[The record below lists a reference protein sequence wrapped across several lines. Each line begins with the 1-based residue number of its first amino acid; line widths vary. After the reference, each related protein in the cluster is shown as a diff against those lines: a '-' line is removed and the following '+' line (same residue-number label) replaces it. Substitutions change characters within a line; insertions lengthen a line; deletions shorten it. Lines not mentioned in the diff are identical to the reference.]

1 MRPGFFLKESFRSMQ
16 RNAVPSVA
24 AFASVLVT
32 TLVLGVFIPVVQATN
47 GAANDVRGR
56 VLVDVDLNTTATPA
70 EATRVRAELMRAPH
84 VRSVQFVSKQAGY
97 EQERKLNPEAF
108 KLIGYNP
115 LPDIFRVTPSRPED
129 AALVRAEL
137 NQSSPLGTRL
147 VTDPAIA
154 AVQNRQAETNKI
166 LSATRVI
173 KLTMALLAALLIAA
187 SVLLISNTIRLSLF
201 ARRREVEVMKLVG
214 ATDWFIRWPF
224 VLEGLFLGALGGAA
238 AIGLLALAKV
248 TLVDPLANTV
258 KLISQPDMIAFPLLV
273 AILMACAIAVSAAG
287 SGLSLRRF
295 LRV

>member
-1 MRPGFFLKESFRSMQ
+1 MKPSFFLKEAIRSM
-16 RNAVPSVA
+16 RHNAVPSVA
-24 AFASVLVT
+24 ALASVLVT

-56 VLVDVDLNTTATPA
+56 VLVDVDLTTSASTA
-70 EATRVRAELMRAPH
+70 EVARVRAELQRAPH
-84 VRSVQFVSKQAGY
+84 VKSVQFVSKQQGY
-97 EQERKLNPEAF
+97 EQERKLNPQAF
-108 KLIGYNP
+108 QLIGYNP
-115 LPDIFRVTPSRPED
+115 LPDIFRITPDKPESSGS
-129 AALVRAEL
+129 LRTEL
-137 NQSSPLGTRL
+137 DQASPLGTRL

-154 AVQNRQAETNKI
+154 AVQNRQAQTDQI

-173 KLTMALLAALLIAA
+173 KITMALLAGLLVFA

-201 ARRREVEVMKLVG
+201 SRRREVEVMKLVG

-224 VLEGLFLGALGGAA
+224 VLEGLFLGAIGGAG

-258 KLISQPDMIAFPLLV
+258 KLISQPDMIAFPLLI
-273 AILMACAIAVSAAG
+273 AILMGCAIAVSAAG
-287 SGLSLRRF
+287 SGISLRRF

>member
-1 MRPGFFLKESFRSMQ
+1 MRPGFFLKESVRSMR
-16 RNAVPSVA
+16 RNAVPSFA

-70 EATRVRAELMRAPH
+70 EEARVHAEIVKAPD
-84 VRSVQFVSKQAGY
+84 VKSVQFVSKQTGY
-97 EQERKLNPEAF
+97 EQERKLNPQAF
-108 KLIGYNP
+108 ALIGYNP
-115 LPDIFRVTPSRPED
+115 LPDIFRVTPSNPSD
-129 AALVRAEL
+129 AGTVRSEL
-137 NQSSPLGTRL
+137 DQSSPLGTRL
-147 VTDPAIA
+147 ITDPAIA

-173 KLTMALLAALLIAA
+173 KLTMALLAALLVLA

-201 ARRREVEVMKLVG
+201 SRRREVEVMKLVG

-224 VLEGLFLGALGGAA
+224 VIEGLFLGALGGVA

-248 TLVDPLANTV
+248 MLVDPLANTV
-258 KLISQPDMIAFPLLV
+258 KLISQPDMIAFPLLI
-273 AILMACAIAVSAAG
+273 AILMACAIGVSAAG

>member
-1 MRPGFFLKESFRSMQ
+1 MKPGFFLKESIRSI
-16 RNAVPSVA
+16 RHNALPSFA

-47 GAANDVRGR
+47 GAANDVRSR
-56 VLVDVDLNTTATPA
+56 VLVDVDLSTSANTA
-70 EATRVRAELMRAPH
+70 EAARARSEIERAPH
-84 VRSVQFVSKQAGY
+84 VGKVQFVSKQQAY
-97 EQERKLNPEAF
+97 EQERKLNPQAF
-108 KLIGYNP
+108 ALIGYNP
-115 LPDIFRVTPSRPED
+115 LPDILRVTPSNPEY
-129 AALVRAEL
+129 AGAIRAEL
-137 NQSSPLGTRL
+137 DQSSPLGTRL

-154 AVQNRQAETNKI
+154 AVQDRQAETNQI

-173 KLTMALLAALLIAA
+173 KLTMGLLAGLLVIA

-224 VLEGLFLGALGGAA
+224 VLEGVFLGAIGGGC

-248 TLVDPLANTV
+248 TLIDPLANTV
-258 KLISQPDMIAFPLLV
+258 KLISQPDMVAFPILI
-273 AILMACAIAVSAAG
+273 AILMGCSVAVSATG